1 MPSCLLLSQT
11 ELSQKLFHSY
21 VMVSRDR
28 FEHTFDERSN
38 LERIVPG
45 NGDMMCA
52 INLGRNTDV
61 RSFGDQPD
69 SPGRAGP

>member
-1 MPSCLLLSQT
+1 
-11 ELSQKLFHSY
+11 
-21 VMVSRDR
+21 MVSRDR